1 MKTNENYVDRYDA
14 NVYGWVNGHSQYRAH
29 KPNKES
35 TRFEAAV
42 YVYSEPDPYS
52 YNSYIQRTEGEYKW
66 LPVARGNRD
75 YETERTCVNVSVG
88 HRLNGM
94 HCDVDHDR
102 EIVEHNASI
111 AAVPV
116 KYLK

>member
-14 NVYGWVNGHSQYRAH
+14 NIYGLVNSHSQYRAH

-42 YVYSEPDPYS
+42 YVYSEPEPDS
-52 YNSYIQRTEGEYKW
+52 FNGYIQRTEGERKW
-66 LPVARGNRD
+66 LPVARGNR
-75 YETERTCVNVSVG
+75 YYKAERTCVNVSVG

-94 HCDVDHDR
+94 HCDVDCDR
-102 EIVEHNASI
+102 EIVEHSASI

-116 KYLK
+116 EYLK